1 MAEPPT
7 SESMNPQARSWIV
20 EYTVV
25 SVGGA
30 VLGPSGRARL
40 ASGACTARCQDRRA
54 EILRETSGR
63 RRDLTYL
70 DTQTILRSIR
80 PRLRSLGLVI
90 SKHAFSIV

>member
-30 VLGPSGRARL
+30 VLGPSGRAPGQWCLHCALPRQ
-40 ASGACTARCQDRRA
+40 ARGDFA
-54 EILRETSGR
+54 GDKREKK
-63 RRDLTYL
+63 
-70 DTQTILRSIR
+70 R
-80 PRLRSLGLVI
+80 PRAPYLTLIRKPCCAASVHGSGILV
-90 SKHAFSIV
+90 

>member
-30 VLGPSGRARL
+30 VLGPSERARL

-63 RRDLTYL
+63 RRDLGHRHLTL
-70 DTQTILRSIR
+70 IRKPCCAASVHGSGIL
-80 PRLRSLGLVI
+80 V
-90 SKHAFSIV
+90 